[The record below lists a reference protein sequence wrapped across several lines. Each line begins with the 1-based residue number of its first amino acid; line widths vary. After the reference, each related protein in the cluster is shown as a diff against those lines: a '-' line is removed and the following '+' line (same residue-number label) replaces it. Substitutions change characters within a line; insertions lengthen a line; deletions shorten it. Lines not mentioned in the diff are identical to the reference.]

1 MITTDPQ
8 ILIHV
13 ATRHLPDHV
22 TEKPDQYAFAY
33 QVTIS
38 NRSQQPV
45 QLLSRYWL
53 ITDANGK
60 TTEVS
65 GDGVVGKQPV
75 IDAGDEY
82 QYTSGAI
89 LDTPVGSMQ
98 GYYEMERADG
108 SPFRANI
115 DVFRLAVPNLIN

>member
-1 MITTDPQ
+1 MITTEPLV
-8 ILIHV
+8 LIHV
-13 ATRHLPDHV
+13 ATRHLPDHA
-22 TEKPDQYAFAY
+22 TERADQYAFAY

-38 NRSQQPV
+38 NKSQQAV

-60 TTEVS
+60 TSEVS

-75 IDAGDEY
+75 IQPGDEY

-98 GYYEMERADG
+98 GYYQMESADG
-108 SPFRANI
+108 SAFRANI

>member
-1 MITTDPQ
+1 MITTEPL
-8 ILIHV
+8 ILIQV
-13 ATRHLPDHV
+13 ATRHLPDHA
-22 TEKPDQYAFAY
+22 TEKPDQHAFAY
-33 QVTIS
+33 QITIS
-38 NRSQQPV
+38 NKSQQAV

-65 GDGVVGKQPV
+65 GEGVVGKQPV
-75 IDAGDEY
+75 IAPGDDY

-98 GYYEMERADG
+98 GYYEMESADG
-108 SPFRANI
+108 TPFRANI

>member
-1 MITTDPQ
+1 MITTEPL
-8 ILIHV
+8 ILVHV
-13 ATRHLPDHV
+13 ATRHLPDHD
-22 TEKPDQYAFAY
+22 TEKPGQYAFAY

-38 NRSQQPV
+38 NQSQQAV

-75 IDAGDEY
+75 IQAGDDY

-89 LDTPVGSMQ
+89 LETPVGSMQ

-108 SPFRANI
+108 TLFRANI

>member
-1 MITTDPQ
+1 MITTEPL

-13 ATRHLPDHV
+13 ATRHLPDHA
-22 TEKPDQYAFAY
+22 TEKPGQYAFAY
-33 QVTIS
+33 QITIS
-38 NRSQQPV
+38 NKSQQAV

-65 GDGVVGKQPV
+65 GEGVVGKQPV
-75 IDAGDEY
+75 IAPGDEY

-98 GYYEMERADG
+98 GYYEMESADG
-108 SPFRANI
+108 TGFRANI